1 MLLNDLLIML
11 LLGGG
16 SSRLHLRLLIVLVLL
31 TSLEGH
37 VLLLELE
44 RVLEIK
50 LYVFAA
56 GAPLR
61 LA

>member
-1 MLLNDLLIML
+1 ML